1 MGSWKERTELLLGKP
16 AVDFLSQKHILV
28 VGVGGVGAYAAEM
41 VVRAGIGEIT
51 IVDAD
56 NVNESNLNRQL
67 IALQSTIGLAKTD
80 VLKNRL
86 LDINPNL
93 KIHVL
98 NEFLKDDRTFEILDS
113 VRYDYIIDA
122 IDTLSPKV
130 FLIYA
135 ALERKIPI
143 ISSMGAGAK
152 KDITLIKLTDIAK
165 SYNCAL
171 AKMVRK
177 RLSKL
182 GIKRGF
188 KCVFSAELADEKA
201 VKLIDDEQNK
211 VSTVGTISY
220 MPATFGNYIAW
231 HVIGELTKNEQDSI
245 HEGVSHE

>member
-1 MGSWKERTELLLGKP
+1 MNSWKERTELLLGES
-16 AVDFLSQKHILV
+16 AVKILSHKHVLI

-41 VVRAGIGEIT
+41 LVRAGIGEIT

-67 IALQSTIGLAKTD
+67 IALQDTIGRAKTD
-80 VLKNRL
+80 VMRERL
-86 LDINPNL
+86 LNINPLL

-98 NEFLKDDRTFEILDS
+98 NEFLKDERTFEVLDATH
-113 VRYDYIIDA
+113 YDFVVDA

-130 FLIYA
+130 FLIHA
-135 ALERKIPI
+135 AMQRNIPI

-152 KDITLIKLTDIAK
+152 KDITQIRLTDISK
-165 SYNCAL
+165 SFNCAL

-188 KCVFSAELADEKA
+188 KCVFSSELADEKA

-231 HVIGELTKNEQDSI
+231 HVIGELTKPTK
-245 HEGVSHE
+245 